1 MGLFRRWRSKKEYTL
16 AEAIELL
23 KREEYSDYMP
33 VPTSSGTYWLRKQ
46 EREEGRQPTG
56 VTDSIS
62 RTEENSSSVFDQR
75 RNKFM
80 SEVNGDGEYE
90 NISYDISGTHS
101 ERPGR
106 VVPSY
111 NREQSR

>member
-33 VPTSSGTYWLRKQ
+33 VPTSSGTYWLMKQ

-56 VTDSIS
+56 VTKK
-62 RTEENSSSVFDQR
+62 SSSVFDQR
-75 RNKFM
+75 RDKFM
-80 SEVNGDGEYE
+80 SEVKGNGEYE
-90 NISYDISGTHS
+90 NISYEISGSHS

-111 NREQSR
+111 NRGQSR